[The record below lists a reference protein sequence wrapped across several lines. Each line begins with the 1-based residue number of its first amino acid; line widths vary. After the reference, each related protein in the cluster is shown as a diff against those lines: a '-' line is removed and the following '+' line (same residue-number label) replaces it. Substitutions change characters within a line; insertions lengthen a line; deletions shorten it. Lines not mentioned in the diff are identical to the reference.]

1 MTPSPTNLLKC
12 CYPTLLNPGQPV
24 TVTPATPGFS
34 GARVFRVEIEQ
45 STFCVRQWPTGMPR
59 ERLQAI
65 HGLLR
70 HLGGHADVSIP
81 IPIPSEDGGSFV
93 AFEDHLWQVE
103 PWLPGEADFDQQPT
117 EARLTAAMT
126 GLAKWHHLAAQ
137 YAPPHRDTDWL
148 LPSHEDRSPTV
159 SARLRGLVQRRA
171 DLNEAER
178 QLMLEP
184 DEQFRH
190 FGQQL
195 TIHFRRLADS
205 IGRELQQVES
215 LSVRQHPCIRDLW
228 HDHLLFCDDRLTGI
242 IDFGAVK
249 TDTVAC
255 DLSRL
260 LGSLFGTDASAW
272 QRALDA
278 YEQTRP
284 LTTAEHQLLG
294 PLNRSGTLLSGMT
307 WLQRRA
313 ENRIS
318 AEQLPRV
325 ITRLEKIIGQL
336 ESLRGV

>member
-1 MTPSPTNLLKC
+1 MSPTELLER
-12 CYPTLLNPGQPV
+12 CYPMLLHPGQPV

-45 STFCVRQWPTGMPR
+45 SAFCVRQWPTGIPR

-70 HLGGHADVSIP
+70 HLGGHTDVPIP
-81 IPIPSEDGGSFV
+81 VPIPSADGNSVV
-93 AFEDHLWQVE
+93 AWEGHLWQVE

-117 EARLTAAMT
+117 EVRLASAMT

-137 YAPPHRDTDWL
+137 YEPPERDTDWL
-148 LPSHEDRSPTV
+148 LPCHEDKSPTV
-159 SARLRGLVQRRA
+159 ASRLHSLVQWRA

-178 QLMLEP
+178 RLMLEP
-184 DEQFRH
+184 DDRFRSV
-190 FGQQL
+190 GQQL
-195 TIHFRRLADS
+195 TIQFRRLGNS

-215 LSVRQHPCIRDLW
+215 LSVRQQPCIRDLW
-228 HDHLLFCDDRLTGI
+228 HDHLLFCNDQLTGI

-249 TDTVAC
+249 TDSVAC

-272 QRALDA
+272 KRALDA

-284 LTTAEHQLLG
+284 LTTAEHQLLR
-294 PLNRSGTLLSGMT
+294 PLNRSGILLSGMT

-313 ENRIS
+313 EDSIASEQMPRII
-318 AEQLPRV
+318 E
-325 ITRLEKIIGQL
+325 RLQRIVGQL
-336 ESLRGV
+336 ELL

>member
-1 MTPSPTNLLKC
+1 MSPTELLERR
-12 CYPTLLNPGQPV
+12 YPTLLHPGQSV

-34 GARVFRVEIEQ
+34 GARVFRVTIGE
-45 STFCVRQWPTGMPR
+45 TALCVRQWPVGIPR

-70 HLGGHADVSIP
+70 HLGSHKEVPVPVPIRSADGRSIVTFD
-81 IPIPSEDGGSFV
+81 EQF
-93 AFEDHLWQVE
+93 WQVE

-117 EARLTAAMT
+117 EERLVSAMT

-137 YAPPHRDTDWL
+137 YEPPHRDIDWL

-159 SARLRGLVQRRA
+159 SARLRGLVQCRA
-171 DLNEAER
+171 GLNEAER
-178 QLMLEP
+178 RLMLEP
-184 DEQFRH
+184 DDRFRSVR
-190 FGQQL
+190 QEIA
-195 TIHFRRLADS
+195 IHFRRLADS

-215 LSVRQHPCIRDLW
+215 LSVRQQPCIRDLW

-249 TDTVAC
+249 TDSVAC

-260 LGSLFGTDASAW
+260 LGSLFGNDASAW

-284 LTTAEHQLLG
+284 LTTAEHQLLR
-294 PLNRSGTLLSGMT
+294 PLNRSGILLSGMT

-318 AEQLPRV
+318 VEQLPHV

-336 ESLRGV
+336 ELI

>member
-1 MTPSPTNLLKC
+1 MSPTDLLER
-12 CYPTLLNPGQPV
+12 CYATLLPPGQPV

-45 STFCVRQWPTGMPR
+45 SVFCVRQWPTGMPR

-65 HGLLR
+65 HGLLDHVDR
-70 HLGGHADVSIP
+70 NGNSSIP
-81 IPIPSEDGGSFV
+81 VPLSSSDGQTV
-93 AFEDHLWQVE
+93 APFHGHLWQVE
-103 PWLPGEADFDQQPT
+103 PWLPGEADFDQNPT
-117 EARLTAAMT
+117 DVRLQAAMI
-126 GLAKWHHLAAQ
+126 GLANWHRVASQ
-137 YAPPHRDTDWL
+137 YEPPHRDTDWL
-148 LPSHEDRSPTV
+148 LPCHEDKSPTV
-159 SARLRGLVQRRA
+159 ASRLHSLVRWRA
-171 DLNEAER
+171 NLDDAER
-178 QLMLEP
+178 RLMLAP
-184 DEQFRH
+184 DDRFRYL
-190 FGQQL
+190 GQQL

-215 LSVRQHPCIRDLW
+215 LSVRQQPCIRDLW
-228 HDHLLFCDDRLTGI
+228 HDHLLFCGDRLTGI

-249 TDTVAC
+249 TDSIAC

-260 LGSLFGTDASAW
+260 LGSLFGNDASAW

-284 LTTAEHQLLG
+284 LTTVEHQLLR
-294 PLNRSGTLLSGMT
+294 PLNRSGILLSGMT

-325 ITRLEKIIGQL
+325 IARLEKIIGQL
-336 ESLRGV
+336 ETL